1 MQYLSI
7 FLVET
12 INYSIVKCGCLFKN
26 ILPFLMSKN
35 KPLESIEGIIV
46 PNSFN
51 ILLSFQLKMK
61 YNLTYFK
68 IYINLRFIFYI
79 IKIYI
84 P

>member
-35 KPLESIEGIIV
+35 KPLESIEGITV

-61 YNLTYFK
+61 YNLTYLK
-68 IYINLRFIFYI
+68 NI
-79 IKIYI
+79 
-84 P
+84 